1 MVSLI
6 IVVSSIRGRLAAL
19 RKKLALM
26 ANRTSTSSASSGVT
40 GRAPP
45 AASPAASPAG
55 QVPHS
60 VGATP
65 PK

>member
-1 MVSLI
+1 MYLDLTAI
-6 IVVSSIRGRLAAL
+6 TVVSSIRGRLAAL

-26 ANRTSTSSASSGVT
+26 AKRTPTPVAGKM
-40 GRAPP
+40 PP
-45 AASPAASPAG
+45 MSNVAVASPT
-55 QVPHS
+55 